1 MYIANVKLN
10 NEWQSLET
18 LISAATGDTFTFDAS
33 TTYHITNNS
42 DCACYLINQ
51 NTEPSGKVGY
61 GMLLPAH
68 CQADFKT
75 GTATKLYGIVNTNP
89 VELCVE
95 AEG

>member
-1 MYIANVKLN
+1 MYIANVTLN

-18 LISAATGDTFTFDAS
+18 LISAATEETFTFDS
-33 TTYHITNNS
+33 SKTYHITNNS

-51 NTEPSGKVGY
+51 DTEPSTKLGC
-61 GMLLPAH
+61 GMLLPPH

-95 AEG
+95 VEG